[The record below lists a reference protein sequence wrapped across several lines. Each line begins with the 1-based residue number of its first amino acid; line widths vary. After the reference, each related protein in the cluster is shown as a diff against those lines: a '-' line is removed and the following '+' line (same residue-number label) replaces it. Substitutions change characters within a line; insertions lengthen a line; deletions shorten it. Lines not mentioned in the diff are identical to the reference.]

1 MISKQNPNSVKHVSG
16 LSRLLIGHE
25 KDTFLEDLATL
36 LDSGLD
42 ILSALEGIATEMRSQ
57 AMITIV
63 KNIHI
68 QISSGI
74 PLWKALQEAEIIP
87 YQFLSL
93 IRTGEESGRLN
104 ENLKVVVSQYQKDQ
118 TFRSKI
124 RSAMMYP
131 TLIMGLTF
139 IIGISIAWFI
149 LPRLTTV
156 FTQMR
161 IELPLMTRVLIIVG
175 KFLEMHGFI
184 AIPALIMGCVALFYM
199 VFVYKY
205 TKFIGERVLFFLPVI
220 KKLLREM
227 ELSRL
232 GYITGTLLNAGIPVL
247 DVLNALMRATPWE
260 RYQKL
265 YRRIH
270 DNVETGSSI
279 QQSLKSYAHAERMI
293 PMSIQHLIG
302 SGEKSG
308 ALAQN
313 MAKLGEAYEAR
324 VDTTTKD
331 LTILLEPLMLVIVWL
346 AVIGVALAVI
356 MPIYQLIGN
365 LN

>member
-1 MISKQNPNSVKHVSG
+1 MISKQNPSQVKHVSG

-42 ILSALEGIATEMRSQ
+42 ILSALEGIATEMRSP

-68 QISSGI
+68 QISSGM
-74 PLWKALQEAEIIP
+74 PLWKSLQEAEIIP

-104 ENLKVVVSQYQKDQ
+104 ENLKVVVTQYQKDQ

-131 TLIMGLTF
+131 TLIMSLTF

-175 KFLEMHGFI
+175 KFLEVYGFI
-184 AIPALIMGCVALFYM
+184 AIPTLIIGCVALFYM

-247 DVLNALMRATPWE
+247 DVLNALIRATPWE

-279 QQSLKSYAHAERMI
+279 QQSLKNYPHAERMI

-313 MAKLGEAYEAR
+313 MAKLGEAYEFR